1 MMIAGYYAKLIA
13 LAAVVLLLAGAG
25 YYLHHAGAVSGAARV
40 QAQWDATKAIQ
51 AAQAIKASEAAR
63 KTETGQSAAFAGI
76 SSTYLQAT
84 AHDFPTVADPLAAG
98 LAAGIVRL
106 RDRCPAAP
114 ASGGVPEATARARAA
129 DAAATATLT
138 QRTADAIA
146 AVRITDVAD
155 KRESDFRAQ
164 IVALRAVL
172 TAERQP

>member
-1 MMIAGYYAKLIA
+1 MPAGLYAKLIV

-25 YYLHHAGAVSGAARV
+25 FYLHHAGAVSGAARV
-40 QAQWDATKAIQ
+40 QAQWDAAKAVQAIQ
-51 AAQAIKASEAAR
+51 ASKASEVAR

-98 LAAGIVRL
+98 LAAGTVRL

-114 ASGGVPEATARARAA
+114 ASGGVSDATARSRAA
-129 DAAATATLT
+129 DAAATAALG

-146 AVRITDVAD
+146 AVRIAD
-155 KRESDFRAQ
+155 AADRREAGFRAQ
-164 IVALRAVL
+164 IVALRALL